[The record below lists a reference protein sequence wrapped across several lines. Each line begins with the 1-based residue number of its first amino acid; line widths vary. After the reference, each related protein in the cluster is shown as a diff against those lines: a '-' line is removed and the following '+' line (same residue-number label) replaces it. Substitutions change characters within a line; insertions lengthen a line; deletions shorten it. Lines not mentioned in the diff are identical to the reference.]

1 MSEALAE
8 RLRGALAKRRGVTE
22 KRMFGG
28 VCFLLNGNMICGSTK
43 SDFMFRVGRAKEAEA
58 LARKGARPM
67 DLFQP
72 ACQSKFLRIWDFTFT
87 DGNQL
92 W

>member
-1 MSEALAE
+1 M
-8 RLRGALAKRRGVTE
+8 
-22 KRMFGG
+22 
-28 VCFLLNGNMICGSTK
+28 
-43 SDFMFRVGRAKEAEA
+43 
-58 LARKGARPM
+58 GARPM

-72 ACQSKFLRIWDFTFT
+72 ACQSKFRRIWYFTFT